1 MRIIR
6 DLHRAN
12 VGRETVLTIGAF
24 DGLHLGHQ
32 ELVRKLI
39 ARARQTDLISAVLT
53 FDPLPRAVLDPE
65 GNTTCLTS
73 LEDKIRLFEEWGL
86 DLLVILPFTRELADT
101 SAQEFATKLRENLQ
115 MVELW
120 VGWNFALGRGRA
132 GNVSALKRIGKVMG
146 FEVHVI
152 GPVSDGQVLISSTE
166 IRNLIAAG
174 RAREAAEMLG
184 RYHQLS
190 GLVVTGDGRGKEL
203 GFPTANLDVREQC
216 AIPAVGVYAAY
227 ASIGGG
233 RYSAVVNI
241 GFRPTFGAGERTVE
255 AHLLDFR
262 RDLYGQEMCVEFV
275 ERLRAERRFPHA
287 AALSAQIEK
296 DITRAREIL
305 Q

>member
-12 VGRETVLTIGAF
+12 AGRETVLTIGAF

-39 ARARQTDLISAVLT
+39 LRARQMDRISAVLT

-65 GNTTCLTS
+65 GNTTCLTT
-73 LEDKIRLFEEWGL
+73 LEDKIRLFDEWGL
-86 DLLVILPFTRELADT
+86 DLLVILPFTRELANT
-101 SAQEFATKLRENLQ
+101 SAQEFARKLREHLQ

-120 VGWNFALGRGRA
+120 VGWNFALGRGRS
-132 GNVSALKRIGKVMG
+132 GNVSALQRIGKVMG
-146 FEVHVI
+146 FQVHVV
-152 GPVSDGQVLISSTE
+152 GPVSDGQVPISSTE

-174 RAREAAEMLG
+174 RVREAAEMLG
-184 RYHQLS
+184 RYHQLN
-190 GLVVTGDGRGKEL
+190 GLVVTGDDRGKEL

-216 AIPAVGVYAAY
+216 AIPAAGVYAAY
-227 ASIGGG
+227 ASISSG

-255 AHLLDFR
+255 AHLLDFGG
-262 RDLYGQEMCVEFV
+262 DLYGQEMVVEFV
-275 ERLRAERRFPHA
+275 ERLRGERRFPHA
-287 AALSAQIEK
+287 VALCAQIEK

>member
-32 ELVRKLI
+32 ELLRKLI
-39 ARARQTDLISAVLT
+39 VRARQTDRSSAVLT
-53 FDPLPRAVLDPE
+53 FDPIPRAVFDPE
-65 GNTTCLTS
+65 GNTTCLTT
-73 LEDKIRLFEEWGL
+73 LEDKIGLFEEWGL
-86 DLLVILPFTRELADT
+86 DLLVILPFTRELANT
-101 SAQEFATKLRENLQ
+101 SAQEFARELREHLQ

-120 VGWNFALGRGRA
+120 VGWNFALGRGRS
-132 GNVSALKRIGKVMG
+132 GNVSVLKKMGKVMG
-146 FEVHVI
+146 FEVHVV
-152 GPVSDGQVLISSTE
+152 GPVSDGEVLISSTE

-174 RAREAAEMLG
+174 RVREAAEMLG
-184 RYHQLS
+184 RYHQLG
-190 GLVVTGDGRGKEL
+190 GLVVTGDDRGKEL

-227 ASIGGG
+227 ASISGG

-262 RDLYGQEMCVEFV
+262 GDLYGQEMCVEFV
-275 ERLRAERRFPHA
+275 ERLRAERRFPNA
-287 AALSAQIEK
+287 AALCAQIVK
-296 DITRAREIL
+296 DIARAREIL

>member
-1 MRIIR
+1 MRIIH
-6 DLHRAN
+6 DFHRAN
-12 VGRETVLTIGAF
+12 VERETVLTIGAF

-39 ARARQTDLISAVLT
+39 LRARQTDRISAVLT
-53 FDPLPRAVLDPE
+53 FDPIPRAVLDPE
-65 GNTTCLTS
+65 GNTTCLIT
-73 LEDKIRLFEEWGL
+73 LEDKIRLFDEWGL
-86 DLLVILPFTRELADT
+86 DLLVILPFTRELANT
-101 SAQEFATKLRENLQ
+101 SAQEFARKLRELLQ

-120 VGWNFALGRGRA
+120 VGWNFALGRGRS
-132 GNVSALKRIGKVMG
+132 GNVSALKRIGKVMD
-146 FEVHVI
+146 FQVHVV
-152 GPVSDGQVLISSTE
+152 GPVRDGQVLISSTE
-166 IRNLIAAG
+166 IRNLIADG
-174 RAREAAEMLG
+174 RVREAAEMLG
-184 RYHQLS
+184 RYHQLR
-190 GLVVTGDGRGKEL
+190 GVVVTGDDRGKEL

-227 ASIGGG
+227 ASISGG

-255 AHLLDFR
+255 AHLLDFG
-262 RDLYGQEMCVEFV
+262 RDLYGQEMRVEFV

-287 AALSAQIEK
+287 AALCAQIEK